1 MGFIQHQVPPLYRRR
16 TFSDKFTDT
25 TDFITANWRVLL
37 RMLTIVLLPLCLLQ
51 ALNVN
56 TLMSSMYGDMVGNG
70 DVSDTL
76 VGFAINY
83 GALMVFGI
91 IATVLFICI
100 VYTLMQLYHEQ
111 NADGTPAH
119 PNLNSITF
127 AQFRPLMM
135 RQVRS
140 ACKAIGAFLLFFV
153 VLMVFMVVAAVVF
166 AAMTTSLGSN
176 EAGVVLVV
184 IFVYAIVLMLL
195 PPIAMVV
202 PVFSF
207 EKIGFWAGLKKSL
220 VYGFKTWRG
229 VVAVTIVVGLMVGMV
244 LGVLGLPFIM
254 MTMFKALFAVQNS
267 GEYTFTNSVWYS
279 FLQYLSAIV
288 YVYASYLGYAV
299 MLVARAYQYGHAREK
314 IDGDDFFDN
323 ANGDD

>member
-76 VGFAINY
+76 VGFALNY

-166 AAMTTSLGSN
+166 ATMTTSLGSN
-176 EAGVVLVV
+176 EAGVV
-184 IFVYAIVLMLL
+184 
-195 PPIAMVV
+195 
-202 PVFSF
+202 
-207 EKIGFWAGLKKSL
+207 
-220 VYGFKTWRG
+220 
-229 VVAVTIVVGLMVGMV
+229 
-244 LGVLGLPFIM
+244 
-254 MTMFKALFAVQNS
+254 
-267 GEYTFTNSVWYS
+267 
-279 FLQYLSAIV
+279 
-288 YVYASYLGYAV
+288 
-299 MLVARAYQYGHAREK
+299 
-314 IDGDDFFDN
+314 
-323 ANGDD
+323 